1 MSVLPPAAELNVRR
15 LLHQLFGPARWPR
28 GKTLARL
35 LLEGLDGAAGV
46 AADEADRI
54 GPRGEQFAAMVRR
67 VARDFESHPLRD
79 QFIQLLQDERELL
92 DDQIPP
98 LVEYLYSSVV
108 NNFKGELAELLAG
121 PVIHLFAK
129 RLGFPVTFV
138 SGWAIAEPKVKA
150 HRLIWAKGADGLL
163 VVDGADEG
171 ARLGI
176 AGVIEIKSYRKSPED
191 MAVQVAKHVRR
202 LRRALRIGD
211 RELTGDSYDFILPD
225 GSRLPADSAPMDV
238 EVPSLCIRTPRSPS
252 TKATLTDGLSAV
264 AELPFTKEELSKAAF
279 AMAEWFLARL
289 GPVVFHLPG
298 DDPGPGMV
306 RTRWPEDSLEDAG
319 RWATREAFHHMAGR
333 LERYRLRNDSGRTKR
348 ALRNT
353 YWLYNAMGWGYEHA
367 RGDRMVWGSDLEPP
381 PGEVDAGI
389 DLARDHYRNA
399 KFDDARAVLANL
411 RAKSPDDAQLLKIR
425 WLEGMVEY
433 RDLRFADAR
442 SRFPGASGNRSDVW
456 NHRDLLM
463 EARLA
468 ARTGSLDDA
477 AALLDR
483 TFALNFTNLGFLVE
497 CDGVRALICAFR
509 GDHSGVSAASAR
521 AKANREE
528 IARLID
534 ERRAAGRDDP
544 EIEWQGLTMGKLDLA
559 AATAAIGDEDD
570 AEWWI
575 RSMTVQMD
583 SWIASYVERDP
594 LLASIQPRIGDW
606 LARQRS

>member
-1 MSVLPPAAELNVRR
+1 VQTLQSPTAELNVRR

-35 LLEGLDGAAGV
+35 LLAGLDDAAGV
-46 AADEADRI
+46 TGDEAERV

-108 NNFKGELAELLAG
+108 NNFKGEIAELLAG
-121 PVIHLFAK
+121 PVIHRFAK
-129 RLGFPVTFV
+129 RLGFPVSFV
-138 SGWAIAEPKVKA
+138 SGWAIAEPKLTA
-150 HRLIWAKGADGLL
+150 HRVVWAKGADGLL
-163 VVDGADEG
+163 VVDGP
-171 ARLGI
+171 RLGI
-176 AGVIEIKSYRKSPED
+176 AGVIEIKSYRKNIEE
-191 MAVQVAKHVRR
+191 MAVQAAKHIRR
-202 LRRALRIGD
+202 FRRALRIGN
-211 RELTGDSYDFILPD
+211 RELAGDAYDFVLPD
-225 GSRLPADSAPMDV
+225 GSRVPAASAPTDV
-238 EVPSLCIRTPRSPS
+238 EVASLCVRTPRSPL
-252 TKATLTDGLSAV
+252 TNAALTDGLSAV
-264 AELPFTKEELSKAAF
+264 AELPFTKDELSKAAF

-289 GPVVFHLPG
+289 GSVVFHLPG
-298 DDPGPGMV
+298 DPRPGTV
-306 RTRWPEDSLEDAG
+306 LTRWHEDSLEDAG

-333 LERYRLRNDSGRTKR
+333 LERYRLRNDSERTKR

-367 RGDRMVWGSDLEPP
+367 RGDRMVWGDDLEPP

-389 DLARDHYRNA
+389 DLARDHYRNT
-399 KFDDARAVLANL
+399 KFDDARAVLAAL
-411 RAKSPDDAQLLKIR
+411 RTKNPDEAQLLKIR

-442 SRFPGASGNRSDVW
+442 SRFPEASGNRSDVW

-468 ARTGSLDDA
+468 ARTGSFDDA

-483 TFALNFTNLGFLVE
+483 TFALGLTNLGFLVE
-497 CDGVRALICAFR
+497 CEGVRALICAFR
-509 GDHSGVSAASAR
+509 GDRSGVSMASAR
-521 AKANREE
+521 AKANRDE
-528 IARLID
+528 IARLLD

-559 AATAAIGDEDD
+559 AAAAAIHDEAD

-575 RSMTVQMD
+575 RSMTVRMD
-583 SWIASYVERDP
+583 VWVVSCVERDP

-606 LARQRS
+606 LSGQRC

>member
-1 MSVLPPAAELNVRR
+1 MSVLPPTAELNVRR
-15 LLHQLFGPARWPR
+15 LLHQLFEPARWPR

-35 LLEGLDGAAGV
+35 LLEGLDDAAGV
-46 AADEADRI
+46 TGDEAERA
-54 GPRGEQFAAMVRR
+54 GPRSEQFAAMVRR

-108 NNFKGELAELLAG
+108 NNFKGEIAELLAG
-121 PVIHLFAK
+121 PAIHRFAK
-129 RLGFPVTFV
+129 RLGFPVSFV
-138 SGWAIAEPKVKA
+138 SGWAIAEPKLKA
-150 HRLIWAKGADGLL
+150 HRLVWAKGADGLL
-163 VVDGADEG
+163 VVDGP
-171 ARLGI
+171 RLGI
-176 AGVIEIKSYRKSPED
+176 AGVVEIKSYRKKVET
-191 MAVQVAKHVRR
+191 MAVQAAKHIRR
-202 LRRALRIGD
+202 LRRALRIEITELAGD
-211 RELTGDSYDFILPD
+211 AYDFVLPD
-225 GSRLPADSAPMDV
+225 GSRVPAASAPMNV
-238 EVPSLCIRTPRSPS
+238 EVASLCVRTPRSPL
-252 TKATLTDGLSAV
+252 TKAALTDGLSAV
-264 AELPFTKEELSKAAF
+264 AELPFTKDELSKAAF

-289 GPVVFHLPG
+289 GSVVFHLPG
-298 DDPGPGMV
+298 NPRPGTV
-306 RTRWPEDSLEDAG
+306 LIRWPEDSLEDPG

-333 LERYRLRNDSGRTKR
+333 LERYRLRNDSDRTKR

-367 RGDRMVWGSDLEPP
+367 RGDRMVWGSDLEPA
-381 PGEVDAGI
+381 GEVEAGI

-399 KFDDARAVLANL
+399 KFDDARVVLAGL
-411 RAKSPDDAQLLKIR
+411 RTKNPDDTQLLQIR

-468 ARTGSLDDA
+468 ARTGLLDDA
-477 AALLDR
+477 EALLDR
-483 TFALNFTNLGFLVE
+483 TFALKFTNLGFLVE
-497 CDGVRALICAFR
+497 CEGVRALICAFR
-509 GDHSGVSAASAR
+509 GDPSGVSMASTR
-521 AKANREE
+521 AKANRDE
-528 IARLID
+528 IGLLLD

-559 AATAAIGDEDD
+559 AAAAVIPDEVD

-575 RSMTVQMD
+575 RSMTVRMD
-583 SWIASYVERDP
+583 VWVVSCVERDP

-606 LARQRS
+606 LSSQRS

>member
-1 MSVLPPAAELNVRR
+1 VSALLPTAERNVRR
-15 LLHQLFGPARWPR
+15 LLHQLFEPAHWPR

-35 LLEGLDGAAGV
+35 LLEGLDDAAGV
-46 AADEADRI
+46 TGDEAERA

-67 VARDFESHPLRD
+67 VARDFESHPLRH

-121 PVIHLFAK
+121 PAIHRFAK
-129 RLGFPVTFV
+129 RLGFPVRFV
-138 SGWAIAEPKVKA
+138 SGWEIAEPKLKA
-150 HRLIWAKGADGLL
+150 IRLVWAKGADGLL
-163 VVDGADEG
+163 VVEG
-171 ARLGI
+171 PRLGI
-176 AGVIEIKSYRKSPED
+176 AGVIEIKSYRMNVEE
-191 MAVQVAKHVRR
+191 MAVQAANHIRR
-202 LRRALRIGD
+202 LRRALRIGAQEQMSD
-211 RELTGDSYDFILPD
+211 AYDFVLPD
-225 GSRLPADSAPMDV
+225 GSRVPAASAPIDV
-238 EVPSLCIRTPRSPS
+238 EVASLCVRTPPSPL
-252 TKATLTDGLSAV
+252 TKVTLTDGLSAV
-264 AELPFTKEELSKAAF
+264 AELPFTKDELSKAAF

-298 DDPGPGMV
+298 DPRPGTVVTGWPGN
-306 RTRWPEDSLEDAG
+306 SLEEAG
-319 RWATREAFHHMAGR
+319 RWATREAFHHMAAR
-333 LERYRLRNDSGRTKR
+333 LERYRLRNDSERTKR

-389 DLARDHYRNA
+389 DLARGHYRNA
-399 KFDDARAVLANL
+399 KFDDARAVLTAL
-411 RAKSPDDAQLLKIR
+411 RTKNPDDAQLRSIR

-456 NHRDLLM
+456 NDRDLLM
-463 EARLA
+463 QARLA
-468 ARTGSLDDA
+468 ARTGLLDDA
-477 AALLDR
+477 EALLDR
-483 TFALNFTNLGFLVE
+483 TLAFGRTDLGFLIE
-497 CDGVRALICAFR
+497 CEGVRALVCVFR
-509 GDHSGVSAASAR
+509 GDRPGASKASAR
-521 AKANREE
+521 AKANRNEA
-528 IARLID
+528 ARLVD

-544 EIEWQGLTMGKLDLA
+544 EIEWQGLTMGTLDLA
-559 AATAAIGDEDD
+559 ASATVIRDEAD

-575 RSMTVQMD
+575 RSMTVRMEVWVI
-583 SWIASYVERDP
+583 SWVERDP

-606 LARQRS
+606 LSGQRS